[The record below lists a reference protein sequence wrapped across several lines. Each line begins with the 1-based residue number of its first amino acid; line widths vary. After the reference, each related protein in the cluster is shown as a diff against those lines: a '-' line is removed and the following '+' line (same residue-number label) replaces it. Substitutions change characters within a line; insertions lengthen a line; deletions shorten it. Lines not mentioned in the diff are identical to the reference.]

1 MHKDTI
7 DMTDTPQQPT
17 NTEENPA
24 PVFAIQK
31 LYVTDISLESP
42 NTPMSF
48 MGSEVEPEFEV
59 QFRNEAKGF
68 DNGFFEASLTV
79 TAKAVAGENT
89 LFLVELTQAGIFQ
102 IENIPDEELDPALGI
117 GCPTV
122 LFPYLREAVTDLTT
136 RAGFPPLIL
145 QPINFEAI
153 FMQQRQENLSNN
165 QAEKTAEA
173 KTLTQANTET
183 KH

>member
-1 MHKDTI
+1 MKDTI
-7 DMTDTPQQPT
+7 VMSDTPQQPI
-17 NTEENPA
+17 TEETPT
-24 PVFAIQK
+24 PIFAIQK

-42 NTPMSF
+42 TTPMSF
-48 MGSEVEPEFEV
+48 MGSETEPEFEV

-79 TAKAVAGENT
+79 TAKASAGEDI
-89 LFLVELTQAGIFQ
+89 LFLVEITQAGIFQ
-102 IENIPDEELDPALGI
+102 IENLPDEELDPALGI

-136 RAGFPPLIL
+136 RAGFPPLVL

-153 FMQQRQENLSNN
+153 YLQQRTESLNN
-165 QAEKTAEA
+165 KADNTADA
-173 KTLTQANTET
+173 KNLTQANTET